1 MNPAETI
8 IRFKIVATLDEL
20 IKAYLVRAIV
30 FVEEQKVSYAEE
42 VDEHEYAC
50 VHILG
55 ETGGDTAGEP
65 MAAGRIRFLGDFAKL
80 VRICVRQAWRGRN
93 LGHRLVDYMLDVARQ
108 RGFKKFKM
116 HAQAHL
122 AHFYGLH
129 GFQPIGDLFDEA
141 GIPHILMIKKDAD
154 GVPPSPPAEE
164 V

>member
-1 MNPAETI
+1 MNPAETHTHF
-8 IRFKIVATLDEL
+8 RIVTTLDEL

-55 ETGGDTAGEP
+55 ETAGEP
-65 MAAGRIRFLGDFAKL
+65 MAAGRIRFLGEFAKL
-80 VRICVRQAWRGRN
+80 ERICVRQAWRGRD
-93 LGHRLVDYMLDVARQ
+93 LGHRLVDFMLDVARQ

-122 AHFYGLH
+122 AHFYGCH
-129 GFQPIGDLFDEA
+129 GFQAVGDLFDEA
-141 GIPHILMIKKDAD
+141 GIPHILMIKEDAD
-154 GVPPSPPAEE
+154 GVTPSAPAEE
-164 V
+164 P